1 MLLQLLHHL
10 VHVEHQHHL
19 LIGPLHLLATFCS
32 STSSSL
38 HCPLSVTSLALRSR
52 RRCSG
57 LAASLNSLCRRSAEA
72 LPVSESAGGV
82 ARSGAPAISW
92 HPSLSLSRTQAVA
105 VVCEWT
111 ESRACAP
118 PCQLP
123 THVGTVPTH
132 PAPAT
137 VPTHAPAPDAL
148 VSDRNGKIANILN
161 SQSLDFVTKSKF
173 ILILY
178 SGLNVCMLLGN

>member
-10 VHVEHQHHL
+10 VHVEHQHHF

-72 LPVSESAGGV
+72 LSVSEAAGGV

-123 THVGTVPTH
+123 SRELGTVALP
-132 PAPAT
+132 PDSSRPVAT
-137 VPTHAPAPDAL
+137 E
-148 VSDRNGKIANILN
+148 
-161 SQSLDFVTKSKF
+161 SQLMH
-173 ILILY
+173 LHLMHL
-178 SGLNVCMLLGN
+178 SGLEIKKMAKFHTSFAQ